1 MSSET
6 TIAIYGP
13 GLLGGS
19 LALAIQE
26 RLPGSS
32 LRLWARRESAQEAIL
47 ARGIQAEFYTDAT
60 AAATGASLI
69 ILCTPV
75 ETMPALAAQ
84 IAMADLSPDTLITDV
99 GSVKGSVVRALDPI
113 LGPRFIG
120 SHPMAGSEK
129 AGIETARASLFQNAT
144 CLITPGAR
152 TPPSASSPEVTGAR
166 TPPSASSPE
175 VTGARTPPSASPPE
189 VTGAR
194 TPPSA
199 SPPEVTGARTPP
211 SASSPEVTGA
221 RTPPSASSPEAT
233 GARTTPS
240 ASPLTRLRTFWQTL
254 GCNVLEMSPDEHDEK
269 VARISHLPH
278 MMAAVTTLAAL
289 RTDPTAVSCVAN
301 GFRDTTR
308 VAGGDPGLWT
318 GIALENRTALLSQ
331 LQAAS
336 ATLTE
341 LLEILG
347 KPDEEELRRFLA
359 EAQTLRRTVPAAV
372 S

>member
-26 RLPGSS
+26 RMPGIA
-32 LRLWARRESAQEAIL
+32 LRLWARRDTAEAGIRD
-47 ARGIQAEFYTDAT
+47 RGIQAEFFTDAT
-60 AAATGASLI
+60 AAAQGASLI

-75 ETMPALAAQ
+75 ETMPAQAAQ
-84 IAMADLSPDTLITDV
+84 IAKADLSADCLITDV
-99 GSVKGSVVRALDPI
+99 GSVKGSVVRALEPI
-113 LGPRFIG
+113 LGSRFIG

-129 AGIETARASLFQNAT
+129 AGIETARSCLFQNAT

-152 TPPSASSPEVTGAR
+152 TPPSTSK
-166 TPPSASSPE
+166 
-175 VTGARTPPSASPPE
+175 
-189 VTGAR
+189 
-194 TPPSA
+194 
-199 SPPEVTGARTPP
+199 
-211 SASSPEVTGA
+211 
-221 RTPPSASSPEAT
+221 
-233 GARTTPS
+233 
-240 ASPLTRLRTFWQTL
+240 LLLRLRTFWQAL
-254 GCNVLEMSPDEHDEK
+254 GCNVLEMSPEEHDEK

-278 MMAAVTTLAAL
+278 MMAAITTLAAL
-289 RTDPTAVSCVAN
+289 RTDPAAVACVAN

-318 GIALENRTALLSQ
+318 GIALENRQALLVQ
-331 LQAAS
+331 LQTAS
-336 ATLTE
+336 TTLTE

-359 EAQTLRRTVPAAV
+359 EAQSLRRTVPAAV

>member
-1 MSSET
+1 MSPET

-26 RLPGSS
+26 RMPGTA
-32 LRLWARRESAQEAIL
+32 LRLWARRESAESGIR
-47 ARGIQAEFYTDAT
+47 ARGIQAEFYTDAV
-60 AAATGASLI
+60 AVASGASLI

-84 IAMADLSPDTLITDV
+84 IAQADLAAGCIITDV
-99 GSVKGSVVRALDPI
+99 GSVKGSVARALEPI

-129 AGIETARASLFQNAT
+129 AGIETARACLFQNAT

-152 TPPSASSPEVTGAR
+152 KPSSASD
-166 TPPSASSPE
+166 
-175 VTGARTPPSASPPE
+175 
-189 VTGAR
+189 
-194 TPPSA
+194 
-199 SPPEVTGARTPP
+199 
-211 SASSPEVTGA
+211 
-221 RTPPSASSPEAT
+221 
-233 GARTTPS
+233 
-240 ASPLTRLRTFWQTL
+240 PLPRLRTFWQTL
-254 GCNVLEMSPDEHDEK
+254 GCNVLEMSPEEHDEK

-289 RTDPTAVSCVAN
+289 RTDPSAVACVAN

-318 GIALENRTALLSQ
+318 GIALENRPALLAQ
-331 LQAAS
+331 LQAAA

-359 EAQTLRRTVPAAV
+359 EAQSLRRTVPAAV